1 MKNPVRTTLLLV
13 VGSMV
18 VAALCLGTPSTARAA
33 GLGELRLLSELGQ
46 PLNAEIDIV
55 SARAEDKAFSARL
68 APSIYQA
75 GVDVDPAL
83 SGIRF
88 KVVRHGARSV
98 LRLSTRQAVNAPYL
112 ELPVELRSNTT
123 RVTRQ
128 YTVLLNPPFFK
139 DRQRIATRSRE
150 AAFTLARREGSHR
163 LKEAHA
169 SLRVVRPNAGSAE
182 ASATSSRIR
191 AAPPATPQRASRPL
205 YHAEHQQDDHYH
217 EQQP

>member
-46 PLNAEIDIV
+46 PLNAEIEIV
-55 SARAEDKAFSARL
+55 SAPADGKDFSARL
-68 APSIYQA
+68 APSVYHA
-75 GVDVDPAL
+75 GADVDPAL

-98 LRLSTRQAVNAPYL
+98 LRLSTRQPVNAPYL

-123 RVTRQ
+123 RLTRQ

-139 DRQRIATRSRE
+139 HRQRIAIE
-150 AAFTLARREGSHR
+150 
-163 LKEAHA
+163 
-169 SLRVVRPNAGSAE
+169 SLRSVR
-182 ASATSSRIR
+182 
-191 AAPPATPQRASRPL
+191 
-205 YHAEHQQDDHYH
+205 
-217 EQQP
+217 